1 MRRVLIGIIRAYQ
14 LVLSPL
20 MGRQCRFE
28 PTCSCYAIEAI
39 KRHGSVRGGWMGVKR
54 ICRCHPFSPGGY
66 DPVPELGAPEIPT
79 PIPTPPKTES
89 SSVKH

>member
-39 KRHGSVRGGWMGVKR
+39 KRHGSVRGGWMGMKR

-66 DPVPELGAPEIPT
+66 DPVPDLDQPKITPES
-79 PIPTPPKTES
+79 TES
-89 SSVKH
+89 SSAKH

>member
-39 KRHGSVRGGWMGVKR
+39 QRHGSLRGGWLGVKR

-66 DPVPELGAPEIPT
+66 DPVPEPDAQKPTPKPAPET
-79 PIPTPPKTES
+79 HKST
-89 SSVKH
+89 

>member
-1 MRRVLIGIIRAYQ
+1 MRRVLIGVIRAYQ

-39 KRHGSVRGGWMGVKR
+39 QRHGSLRGGWLGIKR

-66 DPVPELGAPEIPT
+66 DPVPDPEPT
-79 PIPTPPKTES
+79 DTATDQVKPEKSTPS
-89 SSVKH
+89 S

>member
-39 KRHGSVRGGWMGVKR
+39 KRHGSVRGGWLGVKR

-66 DPVPELGAPEIPT
+66 DPVPEAYAQAGSATAEKTKSTIP
-79 PIPTPPKTES
+79 P
-89 SSVKH
+89 SVKH

>member
-1 MRRVLIGIIRAYQ
+1 MRRVLIGIIRSYQ

-39 KRHGSVRGGWMGVKR
+39 KRHGSVRGGWMGIKR

-66 DPVPELGAPEIPT
+66 DPVPELDAPDNPT
-79 PIPTPPKTES
+79 PTPAPPKTES

>member
-14 LVLSPL
+14 LVLSPF

-66 DPVPELGAPEIPT
+66 DPVPELDAQAPAAT
-79 PIPTPPKTES
+79 PEKTES

>member
-39 KRHGSVRGGWMGVKR
+39 KRHGSVRGGWLGVKR

-66 DPVPELGAPEIPT
+66 DPVPELDAQATTPT
-79 PIPTPPKTES
+79 PDENESTNPP
-89 SSVKH
+89 SV

>member
-66 DPVPELGAPEIPT
+66 DPVPEPDESKTAPES
-79 PIPTPPKTES
+79 TES

>member
-66 DPVPELGAPEIPT
+66 DPVPELDAPDIQ
-79 PIPTPPKTES
+79 TPPKTES

>member
-1 MRRVLIGIIRAYQ
+1 MRRVLIGMIRAYQ

-28 PTCSCYAIEAI
+28 PTCSCYAVEAI

-66 DPVPELGAPEIPT
+66 DPVPELDT
-79 PIPTPPKTES
+79 PDIPTPPKTES
-89 SSVKH
+89 SSVKP

>member
-66 DPVPELGAPEIPT
+66 DSVPELDT
-79 PIPTPPKTES
+79 PDIPTPPKTES